1 MLSFIW
7 QHASQV
13 TLYVYLLYYFII
25 TYFLAFDEFSAL
37 NTIVL
42 VSLVEIINP
51 YFGIIFCHLCTDFL
65 NKASNS
71 IVLICWFSEKKGFYL
86 FTFSVLCPLCT
97 VCVPF
102 WNDSS
107 YVNIWKIFVSNQLQ
121 FMQGAQ
127 ARARTCMHI
136 HTYIHTY
143 IHTHTHTHTHTSAAT
158 LCCAVKT
165 VILKSPPL
173 VYLER
178 LINEGTYSIEN
189 VGSFVIF
196 LRQSV
201 LNLLKTGTWILK
213 SLCSEKKADV
223 ILTHGTSHLI

>member
-1 MLSFIW
+1 LSFIR

-13 TLYVYLLYYFII
+13 TLYVYLLCYFII
-25 TYFLAFDEFSAL
+25 TYFLAFDEFPPL

-51 YFGIIFCHLCTDFL
+51 YFCIIFCHLCTDFL

-71 IVLICWFSEKKGFYL
+71 TVLTCWFSEKKGFYL
-86 FTFSVLCPLCT
+86 FTFSVLCPHCI
-97 VCVPF
+97 VCIPF
-102 WNDSS
+102 WKDSN

-121 FMQGAQ
+121 FMWCAHAHAQ
-127 ARARTCMHI
+127 VFMH
-136 HTYIHTY
+136 IHTY
-143 IHTHTHTHTHTSAAT
+143 IHTHTHTHSLTSIAT

-165 VILKSPPL
+165 VTLKSPPF

-201 LNLLKTGTWILK
+201 LNLLKTGTWKLK
-213 SLCSEKKADV
+213 SLCSEKKAD
-223 ILTHGTSHLI
+223 ILTHETSCLI